1 MLGVLGRASQAKPE
15 TCMRRR
21 VRPTRHHQLGTAIHD
36 RNTIHRLY
44 EGVCTSLLGSLHSF
58 NDFYLNQCYVID
70 FKSMVVSCRFL
81 CCRNTYSSHWSSLTA
96 WICSDVKFIA
106 GYVVVAWHEYMSAN
120 LLWKWI
126 YYKLEQQQTIWAI
139 LIWSQSIW
147 RLWNLMSALFSDLS
161 INSVT
166 IGCAWSMHHFSRND
180 IHSRALFPS
189 LPHFL
194 KVGKAWDHPS
204 HEWHQVGMHWVGPIL
219 S

>member
-1 MLGVLGRASQAKPE
+1 MYF
-15 TCMRRR
+15 R
-21 VRPTRHHQLGTAIHD
+21 VWSEVIYVCVF
-36 RNTIHRLY
+36 NTTLKSA
-44 EGVCTSLLGSLHSF
+44 VF
-58 NDFYLNQCYVID
+58 LNKGQMY
-70 FKSMVVSCRFL
+70 F
-81 CCRNTYSSHWSSLTA
+81 TYSTVLLFA
-96 WICSDVKFIA
+96 WLAEVHVE
-106 GYVVVAWHEYMSAN
+106 GQ
-120 LLWKWI
+120 
-126 YYKLEQQQTIWAI
+126 LESIKALCNYTCGGQTIWAI

-204 HEWHQVGMHWVGPIL
+204 HEWHQVGTHWVGPIL